1 MTKNNKIPNLLLK
14 LKINIQLKLKDNNR
28 NNNINN
34 NNPPFII
41 KINIYVKG
49 KEE

>member
-28 NNNINN
+28 NNNRNN

-41 KINIYVKG
+41 KSNIQLKG
-49 KEE
+49 KG

>member
-28 NNNINN
+28 NNN
-34 NNPPFII
+34 NPPFII

>member
-1 MTKNNKIPNLLLK
+1 MTKNNKISHLLLK
-14 LKINIQLKLKDNNR
+14 FKINIQLKLKDNNR
-28 NNNINN
+28 ND

>member
-28 NNNINN
+28 NNNRN

>member
-1 MTKNNKIPNLLLK
+1 MKKNNKITNLLLK

-28 NNNINN
+28 NNNRNN
-34 NNPPFII
+34 NTPPFII

>member
-1 MTKNNKIPNLLLK
+1 MTKNNKIPHLLLK

-28 NNNINN
+28 NNN
-34 NNPPFII
+34 NPPFII

>member
-28 NNNINN
+28 NNN
-34 NNPPFII
+34 PPFII

>member
-28 NNNINN
+28 NNN
-34 NNPPFII
+34 NPQFII

>member
-14 LKINIQLKLKDNNR
+14 FKINIQLKLKDNNR
-28 NNNINN
+28 NN